1 MEAEAIRAS
10 LLSTPVRNLK
20 WTKDLGQAD
29 GVLSP
34 KTDSG
39 VSVRKLWSCRS
50 HSWWKSSSKKQTR
63 LFLLLNQ
70 ELTSCPL
77 KLTLFLPP
85 FQAPSLSLLFS
96 LRDIDILPRKVLLA
110 YVSQSWVLLLA
121 TENSDSIMDSRMS
134 HTYPW

>member
-39 VSVRKLWSCRS
+39 VSVRKLWGCRS

-96 LRDIDILPRKVLLA
+96 LRDTDILPRKVLLA

-121 TENSDSIMDSRMS
+121 TENSDNIMDSRMS